1 MFFMIG
7 EPGSLGFPSLG
18 QRAIAGIGPGNARK
32 RAGLMRPRTSEKL
45 SRMMQKCGAE
55 ENRHN
60 MRAWPDGECNETGFT
75 VYAYLSDA
83 VYGIRGTVRG
93 EK

>member
-1 MFFMIG
+1 
-7 EPGSLGFPSLG
+7 
-18 QRAIAGIGPGNARK
+18 
-32 RAGLMRPRTSEKL
+32 MRPRTSEKL

-60 MRAWPDGECNETGFT
+60 IRAWPDGECNETGFT